1 MEENLGLIAIIMLV
15 SIMLTIWVTGYILE
29 HQIKSLKNEMN
40 MKDVV
45 KYINENNVYVRDELG
60 NILKHHA
67 HIASFN
73 LNDSQKIIIDID
85 EK

>member
-1 MEENLGLIAIIMLV
+1 MEENLELIVIIMSV
-15 SIMLTIWVTGYILE
+15 FIMLTIWTTGYVLE
-29 HQIKSLKNEMN
+29 HHIKSLKNEMN